1 MAQYIMLTDWTE
13 QGIRNV
19 KDSPGRLDAAKQL
32 CKKHGA
38 EITAVYMTMGR
49 HDLVVILEAPNDEA
63 VARVALALGSA
74 GNIRTETL
82 KAFSEAE
89 YRQIVQTVG

>member
-1 MAQYIMLTDWTE
+1 MATYIMLANWTD

-38 EITAVYMTMGR
+38 EIRQFFMTMGT
-49 HDLVVILEAPNDEA
+49 HDMVAVIEAPGDDA
-63 VARVALALGSA
+63 MARIALAIASA
-74 GNIRTETL
+74 GNIRTTTL
-82 KAFSEAE
+82 KAFNEAE
-89 YRQIVQTVG
+89 YRQLVGSIG

>member
-1 MAQYIMLTDWTE
+1 MASYIMLTNWTE

-19 KDSPGRLDAAKQL
+19 KDSPARLDAAKQL

-38 EITAVYMTMGR
+38 EIKQVFMTMGAY
-49 HDLVVILEAPNDEA
+49 DLVVLVEAPGDEA
-63 VARVALALGSA
+63 VAKVALALGAA
-74 GNIRTETL
+74 GNIRTTTL

-89 YRQIVQTVG
+89 YRQLTSSVG

>member
-1 MAQYIMLTDWTE
+1 MAQYIMLANWTE

-38 EITAVYMTMGR
+38 EMTAFYMTMGS
-49 HDLVVILEAPNDEA
+49 HDMVAILQAPSDEVVAHI
-63 VARVALALGSA
+63 ALALGS
-74 GNIRTETL
+74 GGHIRTTTL

-89 YRQIVQTVG
+89 YRQIVQTLG

>member
-1 MAQYIMLTDWTE
+1 MAQYIMLANWTE

-38 EITAVYMTMGR
+38 EMTAFYMTMGS
-49 HDLVVILEAPNDEA
+49 HDMVAILQAPSDEVVAQI
-63 VARVALALGSA
+63 ALALGS
-74 GNIRTETL
+74 GGDVRTETL

-89 YRQIVQTVG
+89 YRQIVQTLG

>member
-1 MAQYIMLTDWTE
+1 MATYIMLANWTE

-19 KDSPGRLDAAKQL
+19 KELPKRLDAAKQL

-38 EITAVYMTMGR
+38 EIKQVFMTMGSY
-49 HDLVVILEAPNDEA
+49 DLVLVVEAPGDEA
-63 VARVALALGSA
+63 VAKIALATGA
-74 GNIRTETL
+74 GGNIRTTTM

-89 YRQIVQTVG
+89 YRQLTGSVG